1 MSQKERVKRWLSLG
15 IKVGG
20 VMSVLSWFGNLRRYN
35 PHGGVGISAFPD
47 LLTLLALPVLV
58 FLVMRS
64 VVRDGTASTR
74 KSVRRTAMMAV
85 LVSAV
90 LYAVSDVLL
99 GAVAFSRFF
108 SQSSEIRGVVRTGD
122 TI

>member
-1 MSQKERVKRWLSLG
+1 
-15 IKVGG
+15 
-20 VMSVLSWFGNLRRYN
+20 MSVLSWFGNLRRYN
-35 PHGGVGISAFPD
+35 PHGGVGVSAFPD

-99 GAVAFSRFF
+99 GVVAFSRFF
-108 SQSSEIRGVVRTGD
+108 SQSSEIRAVVRTGD